1 MYVWWKKIYK
11 LNSFRFMNDLKLYA
25 KSEEQT
31 NTLVKTVNVFNI
43 NMDMEVG
50 IKKCGILT
58 MKRGKVVKI

>member
-1 MYVWWKKIYK
+1 MYVWWKKKYK

-31 NTLVKTVNVFNI
+31 NTLVKTVNVFN
-43 NMDMEVG
+43 MEVG

>member
-1 MYVWWKKIYK
+1 
-11 LNSFRFMNDLKLYA
+11 MNDLKLYA